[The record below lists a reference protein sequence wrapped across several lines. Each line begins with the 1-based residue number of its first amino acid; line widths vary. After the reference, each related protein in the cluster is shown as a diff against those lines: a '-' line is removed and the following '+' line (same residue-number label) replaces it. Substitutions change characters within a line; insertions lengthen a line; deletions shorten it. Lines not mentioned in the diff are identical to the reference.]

1 MGSVPPIYSF
11 LVGAVPINN
20 WTQIRK
26 TSFSKMGTGLSMMG
40 TGLLNCGYKKR
51 LLLQGYSKKATLKR
65 LFF

>member
-40 TGLLNCGYKKR
+40 TGLLNCGYK
-51 LLLQGYSKKATLKR
+51 
-65 LFF
+65 